1 MHKFHLAIMI
11 TFADDRLQELTAL
24 EAATC
29 WLSDYN
35 EIATD
40 PSVRYEQIDLIAAQ
54 LHGYDASDSLRVAH
68 VRTRDS
74 KIDFVLIITEGDSW
88 HIECRQPENAK
99 ELDLFATANQALIA
113 A

>member
-1 MHKFHLAIMI
+1 MHKFHMAIMI
-11 TFADDRLQELTAL
+11 TFADDCLQELTAL

-54 LHGYDASDSLRVAH
+54 LHGYGTDGNLRVAH

-74 KIDFVLIITEGDSW
+74 KIDFVLIITEGDRW
-88 HIECRQPENAK
+88 HIECRLPENVE
-99 ELDLFATANQALIA
+99 ELNLFSATTLTLIA
-113 A
+113 T

>member
-1 MHKFHLAIMI
+1 MQEFHLAIMI

-24 EAATC
+24 EAAIC

-40 PSVRYEQIDLIAAQ
+40 PSVRYEQIDLVAAQ
-54 LHGYDASDSLRVAH
+54 LHGYDVDGNLRVAH

-74 KIDFVLIITEGDSW
+74 KIDFVLIITEGDRW
-88 HIECRQPENAK
+88 HIECRFPENFE
-99 ELDLFATANQALIA
+99 ELNLFAAASQTLIA